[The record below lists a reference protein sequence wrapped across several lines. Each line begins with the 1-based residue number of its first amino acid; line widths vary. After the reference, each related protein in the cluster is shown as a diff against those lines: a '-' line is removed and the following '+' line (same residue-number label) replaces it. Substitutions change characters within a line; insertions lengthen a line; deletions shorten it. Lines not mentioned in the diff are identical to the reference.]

1 MKKLKKITSLIVALA
16 LLLAMPSFALD
27 KTINI
32 ENHSFYLSYTGI
44 VNEIEKV
51 NENLS
56 RVYLENEDGSIANFI
71 LNENTYYAD
80 NVKIEKGLSIT
91 GYYEAGKP
99 MILIYPPQYTIDIVT
114 PVYEKGFIKADKF
127 DSNLLSMDKQLKI
140 NISDDTEIIWE
151 NNTEINWF
159 VKPTIEELETTLS
172 NRTLIVY
179 YDFTTKSIPSQ
190 TTPTKIIVLSQ
201 QFEDIEDIE
210 YLDGT
215 NLIKLSKFMF
225 TPLNFFIEA
234 LNASIELHSPL
245 AE

>member
-1 MKKLKKITSLIVALA
+1 MKKLGKITSLIVGLV
-16 LLLAMPSFALD
+16 LLLAVPSFALD

-44 VNEIEKV
+44 VSEIEKV
-51 NENLS
+51 NENLT

-80 NVKIEKGLSIT
+80 NVKIEKGSSIT

-114 PVYEKGFIKADKF
+114 PVYEKGFVKADKF

-159 VKPTIEELETTLS
+159 VKPSIKDLETVLS

-179 YDFTTKSIPSQ
+179 YDVTTRSIPAQ
-190 TTPTKIIVLSQ
+190 TTPSKVIVLSQ
-201 QFEDIEDIE
+201 QFEDVENLE
-210 YLDGT
+210 ST
-215 NLIKLSKFMF
+215 NLIKLSKLMF
-225 TPLNFFIEA
+225 APLTFFIEA